1 MRDLEP
7 DRFTDVHCS
16 STAQGD
22 VTMRKTIFAIA
33 TAATLIGAPVAAY
46 AQTAAEN
53 NAAGGAVTG
62 GLTGAGVGFLVGGPI
77 GAAVGAG
84 IGTTA
89 GATMGAT
96 ATPERRVYVQQQP
109 TTYVER
115 HVYQQQQQCFQ
126 DEYGQVFCQ

>member
-1 MRDLEP
+1 M
-7 DRFTDVHCS
+7 TMI
-16 STAQGD
+16 
-22 VTMRKTIFAIA
+22 MRKTLFAIA
-33 TAATLIGAPVAAY
+33 TAATLVGVPVAAS

-89 GATMGAT
+89 GATMGAA
-96 ATPERRVYVQQQP
+96 ATPPSRTVLVERQP
-109 TTYVER
+109 AYVER
-115 HVYQQQQQCFQ
+115 HVYQQQCFQ
-126 DEYGQVFCQ
+126 DEYGQVFCR